1 MYNHAS
7 NFCHWSNSCI
17 RSVSFTDINYV
28 QMTQIILFLLLMDYQ
43 YPEEH
48 FPQLKLVATEL
59 LRICFGMEIQRV
71 QVASF
76 THPCYY
82 NAWVHPIPWGEGRGM
97 VHTTYL
103 TFTNQNESFGKGFQS
118 HWRWFTLPASN
129 VSWLVCHAYKLQRWV
144 KFLIIIKYYTLSLEK
159 TIDR

>member
-1 MYNHAS
+1 
-7 NFCHWSNSCI
+7 
-17 RSVSFTDINYV
+17 
-28 QMTQIILFLLLMDYQ
+28 MDYQ

-71 QVASF
+71 QDNYASF

-82 NAWVHPIPWGEGRGM
+82 NTWVNPIPWGKGRGM

-103 TFTNQNESFGKGFQS
+103 TFTNRNESFWKGFQS
-118 HWRWFTLPASN
+118 H
-129 VSWLVCHAYKLQRWV
+129 
-144 KFLIIIKYYTLSLEK
+144 
-159 TIDR
+159 

>member
-17 RSVSFTDINYV
+17 RSVSFPDINYV
-28 QMTQIILFLLLMDYQ
+28 QMTQIILAFNGLPVSRRTLSSAQ
-43 YPEEH
+43 
-48 FPQLKLVATEL
+48 
-59 LRICFGMEIQRV
+59 ISSFGMEIQRV
-71 QVASF
+71 QDNYASF

-82 NAWVHPIPWGEGRGM
+82 NTWLNPIPWGKGRGM

-103 TFTNQNESFGKGFQS
+103 TFTNRNESFWKGFQS

>member
-1 MYNHAS
+1 
-7 NFCHWSNSCI
+7 
-17 RSVSFTDINYV
+17 
-28 QMTQIILFLLLMDYQ
+28 MDYQ

-82 NAWVHPIPWGEGRGM
+82 NA
-97 VHTTYL
+97 
-103 TFTNQNESFGKGFQS
+103 
-118 HWRWFTLPASN
+118 
-129 VSWLVCHAYKLQRWV
+129 
-144 KFLIIIKYYTLSLEK
+144 
-159 TIDR
+159 

>member
-71 QVASF
+71 QDNFASF

-82 NAWVHPIPWGEGRGM
+82 NTWVHPIPWGREEGWYTLHILHLPTKM
-97 VHTTYL
+97 SH
-103 TFTNQNESFGKGFQS
+103 FG
-118 HWRWFTLPASN
+118 RDFTLPASN

>member
-1 MYNHAS
+1 
-7 NFCHWSNSCI
+7 
-17 RSVSFTDINYV
+17 
-28 QMTQIILFLLLMDYQ
+28 MDYQ

-71 QVASF
+71 QDNFASF

-82 NAWVHPIPWGEGRGM
+82 NTWVHPIPSGGGKRDGTHYISYIYQPKWVILEGIS
-97 VHTTYL
+97 VTL
-103 TFTNQNESFGKGFQS
+103 ISV
-118 HWRWFTLPASN
+118 TLPASN